1 MAWWQIRKAEAARR
15 ADTLR
20 PDPVYLAM
28 VSDAEAQSRVHCGL
42 GLGLGLG
49 LSSLRFSQAG
59 ELLPGIYRLSFSEFK
74 ERFGGSRRRKIL
86 LVGLEEVVTILAACG
101 CRRLYVGGSMV
112 TEKSNPSDFDA
123 VFDVVGMDLGKLENM
138 DAAMLLR
145 SRADL
150 EALKSRFLGSV
161 EPLRHLPSLGCSMLE
176 VLQYDS
182 RSGRQKGVVEIV
194 LNS

>member
-15 ADTLR
+15 EDTLR
-20 PDPVYLAM
+20 PHPVYLAM
-28 VSDAEAQSRVHCGL
+28 VSDAESQNRVHC
-42 GLGLGLG
+42 GLGLG

>member
-1 MAWWQIRKAEAARR
+1 MAWWQTGKTEAEPGAEI
-15 ADTLR
+15 LR
-20 PDPVYLAM
+20 PHPIYFAM
-28 VSDAEAQSRVHCGL
+28 ASNTEAQNSIQC
-42 GLGLGLG
+42 G
-49 LSSLRFSQAG
+49 LSSVRFSQAG

-74 ERFGGSRRRKIL
+74 ERFGGSRRRQRL

-112 TEKSNPSDFDA
+112 TDKSKPSDFDA
-123 VFDVVGMDLGKLENM
+123 VFDAVAMDLGKLENLEP
-138 DAAMLLR
+138 AMLL
-145 SRADL
+145 SSSADL
-150 EALKSRFLGSV
+150 DALKSRFFGSV

>member
-15 ADTLR
+15 EDTLR
-20 PDPVYLAM
+20 PHPVYLAM
-28 VSDAEAQSRVHCGL
+28 VSDAEAQSRVHC
-42 GLGLGLG
+42 GLGLG

-74 ERFGGSRRRKIL
+74 ERFGCSRRRERL
-86 LVGLEEVVTILAACG
+86 LVGLEEVVTILTACG

-123 VFDVVGMDLGKLENM
+123 VFDTVAMDLGKLEDI

-145 SRADL
+145 SKADL
-150 EALKSRFLGSV
+150 DTLKSRFLGSV

>member
-1 MAWWQIRKAEAARR
+1 
-15 ADTLR
+15 
-20 PDPVYLAM
+20 
-28 VSDAEAQSRVHCGL
+28 
-42 GLGLGLG
+42 
-49 LSSLRFSQAG
+49 
-59 ELLPGIYRLSFSEFK
+59 
-74 ERFGGSRRRKIL
+74 
-86 LVGLEEVVTILAACG
+86 
-101 CRRLYVGGSMV
+101 MV

>member
-1 MAWWQIRKAEAARR
+1 MAWWQIRKTEAASG

-20 PDPVYLAM
+20 PHPVYLAM
-28 VSDAEAQSRVHCGL
+28 VSDAESQNRFQS
-42 GLGLGLG
+42 GLG
-49 LSSLRFSQAG
+49 LSSLRFSQTG
-59 ELLPGIYRLSFSEFK
+59 ELLPGIYRLSFGEFK
-74 ERFGGSRRRKIL
+74 ERFGGSRRRQRL

-112 TEKSNPSDFDA
+112 TEKSKPSDFDA
-123 VFDVVGMDLGKLENM
+123 VFDAVAMDLGKLENLEP
-138 DAAMLLR
+138 AMLLR
-145 SRADL
+145 SKADL
-150 EALKSRFLGSV
+150 DTLKSRFLGSV

-194 LNS
+194 LIS

>member
-1 MAWWQIRKAEAARR
+1 MAWWQIGKAEAASG

-20 PDPVYLAM
+20 PHPVYLAM
-28 VSDAEAQSRVHCGL
+28 VSDAESQNRFQS

-49 LSSLRFSQAG
+49 LSSLRFSQTG
-59 ELLPGIYRLSFSEFK
+59 ELLPGIYRLSFGEFK
-74 ERFGGSRRRKIL
+74 ERFGGSRRRQRL

-123 VFDVVGMDLGKLENM
+123 VFDTVAMDLGKLENLEP
-138 DAAMLLR
+138 AMLLR

-150 EALKSRFLGSV
+150 DALKSRFLGSV
-161 EPLRHLPSLGCSMLE
+161 EPLRQLPSLGCSMLE

>member
-1 MAWWQIRKAEAARR
+1 MAWWQIRKTEAASG

-20 PDPVYLAM
+20 PHPVYLAM
-28 VSDAEAQSRVHCGL
+28 VSDAESQNRFQS
-42 GLGLGLG
+42 GLGLG
-49 LSSLRFSQAG
+49 LSSLRFSQTG
-59 ELLPGIYRLSFSEFK
+59 ELLPGIYRLSFGEFK
-74 ERFGGSRRRKIL
+74 ERFGGSRRRQRL
-86 LVGLEEVVTILAACG
+86 LVGLEEVVTILASCG

-123 VFDVVGMDLGKLENM
+123 VFDTVAMDLGKLENLEP
-138 DAAMLLR
+138 AMLLR

-150 EALKSRFLGSV
+150 DALKSRFLGSV
-161 EPLRHLPSLGCSMLE
+161 EPLRQLPSLGCSMLE